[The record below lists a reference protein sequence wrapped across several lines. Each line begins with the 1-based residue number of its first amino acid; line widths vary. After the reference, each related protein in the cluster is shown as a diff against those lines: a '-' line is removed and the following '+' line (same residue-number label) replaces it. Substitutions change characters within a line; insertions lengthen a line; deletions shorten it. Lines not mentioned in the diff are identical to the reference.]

1 MKKWLLALISAFL
14 IGGCSTLQI
23 QVDHDPEY
31 DFSSLSAFKVIYTK
45 KGDEKD
51 FTRDRLSKSL
61 EKYMQNKGYISVPK
75 SKANFYITMHLD
87 IQTKSQVETN
97 YETMGIGPVSYP
109 YIGFNRSINNNSA
122 SLLIEPDM
130 RVTTRTYEY
139 EEGKVIFEVFD
150 VKENKVIWQ
159 GIAKDQLSSEYTQEQ
174 KSAYINSI
182 IDKLFKDFPDRVKK

>member
-14 IGGCSTLQI
+14 IGGCSTLQT

-31 DFSSLSAFKVIYTK
+31 DFSSLSTFKVIYTK

-61 EKYMQNKGYISVPK
+61 DKYMQNKGYISAPK

-109 YIGFNRSINNNSA
+109 YIGLNRSINNNSS

-139 EEGKVIFEVFD
+139 EEGRVIFEVFD
-150 VKENKVIWQ
+150 VKENKIIWQ

-182 IDKLFKDFPDRVKK
+182 IDKLFKDFPNR

>member
-1 MKKWLLALISAFL
+1 MKKWLLALISALL
-14 IGGCSTLQI
+14 IGGCSTLQT

-31 DFSSLSAFKVIYTK
+31 NFSSLSKFKVIYTK

-51 FTRDRLSKSL
+51 FTRERISKAL
-61 EKYMQNKGYISVPK
+61 DKYMRNKGYISVPK

-87 IQTKSQVETN
+87 IQTKNQVETN

-139 EEGKVIFEVFD
+139 EEGRVIFEVFD

-159 GIAKDQLSSEYTQEQ
+159 GIAKDQLSSEYTQKQ
-174 KSAYINSI
+174 KTAYINSI
-182 IDKLFKDFPDRVKK
+182 IDKLFKDFPNR